1 LASTARPEEVR
12 SVIDP
17 DGRTVPVEDAFDL
30 RSVGLPGFVWATDA
44 SLRIRWMAGPAD
56 RLPFDPREA
65 AGRMLFE
72 VVPMGLAEAIAS
84 AAHRRAMDGQPANFE
99 FGLAG
104 RTYEARVE
112 RDGGGAVAMAVDVTD
127 RRREEGER
135 VGAEAGFRHLVERV
149 PAITYTAEFGASGA
163 WRYVSPQVEPILGF
177 TAAEWMADP
186 DLFYSR
192 IHPDDQ
198 EEYLGAEEQALA
210 RGRLT
215 CQYRMLARDGHLVW
229 MRDEGVLLEETAER
243 PALLQGVMLDV
254 TEQVRA
260 EEALRESEIRY
271 RRLVDMSPDAI
282 FVHREGRFV
291 FANPAAA
298 RLLGAERPEDLV
310 GLPILQIVH
319 PDFHDQVAERARG
332 AHEGRAAPLLQE
344 VFVRLDGTTVDV
356 EVAGIPFAFEGRP
369 AGQIVVRDV
378 SERMAADRRLKTAE
392 RRYRTLVETLPMVT
406 YVVER
411 GEHGATIYVSPQIER
426 LVGYTVEECLPDR
439 ELWHRILHPDD
450 RARVLAE
457 DLLHD
462 QTEEPFSS
470 EYRVVARDGRVVWVR
485 NEAVL
490 LREEDGRASYWQGV
504 MMDVTERRRAEEELR
519 RALELEREAGDRLRA
534 LDDMKN
540 TFLHAVS
547 HELRTP
553 LSAVLGFALTLE
565 RADLDLPEAE
575 ARDIAGR
582 IAANA
587 RKLERLL
594 SDLLDL
600 DRLDR
605 GIVEPKLHQTD
616 LAELV
621 RGVVRESDL
630 SGQRAV
636 ELDTVS
642 VVVGLDAAKVERIV
656 ENLLANALRH
666 TPAGSR
672 VWVRV
677 RPLEDGAEVCVEDD
691 GPGVPDELRD
701 SVFDAFVRGPDA
713 PIHSPGVGVGLSL
726 VGRFAKLHGGRA
738 WVEERPGGGASF
750 HVFLP
755 RNETSE

>member
-1 LASTARPEEVR
+1 VDEEFDVR
-12 SVIDP
+12 S
-17 DGRTVPVEDAFDL
+17 T
-30 RSVGLPGFVWATDA
+30 GLPGFLWSTDA
-44 SLRIRWMAGPAD
+44 TLRLRWMAGPAD

-65 AGRMLFE
+65 GGRMLFE
-72 VVPMGLAEAIAS
+72 VLPMGLAEGIAA
-84 AAHRRAMDGQPANFE
+84 AAHRRAMEGQPANFE

-112 RDGGGAVAMAVDVTD
+112 RDGDGAVAMAVDVTD
-127 RRREEGER
+127 RRREDGER
-135 VGAEAGFRHLVERV
+135 VEAEAGFRHLVERV

-177 TAAEWMADP
+177 TASEWMTDP

-192 IHPDDQ
+192 IHPDDRQ
-198 EEYLGAEEQALA
+198 DYLAAEEQALA

-229 MRDEGVLLEETAER
+229 MRDEGVLLEETPER

-260 EEALRESEIRY
+260 EEALRESEVRY

-282 FVHREGRFV
+282 LVHRDGRFV

-298 RLLGAERPEDLV
+298 RLLGADRPDDLV

-344 VFVRLDGTTVDV
+344 VFVRLDGTHVDV
-356 EVAGIPFAFEGRP
+356 EVAGIPFAFEGGP

-378 SERMAADRRLKTAE
+378 SERTAADRRQKAAE
-392 RRYRTLVETLPMVT
+392 RRYRTLVETLPMIT

-411 GEHGATIYVSPQIER
+411 GERGRTMYVSPQIEH
-426 LVGYTVEECLPDR
+426 LLGYTVEECLPDR
-439 ELWHRILHPDD
+439 DLWRRILHPGD

-457 DLLHD
+457 DALRD
-462 QTEEPFSS
+462 RTEEPFSS

-490 LREEDGRASYWQGV
+490 LREEDGRAWFWQGV
-504 MMDVTERRRAEEELR
+504 MMDITERKRAEDELR

-565 RADLDLPEAE
+565 RSDLDLPEDE

-605 GIVEPKLHQTD
+605 GIVEPKLHQVD

-630 SGQRAV
+630 AGRRAV
-636 ELDTVS
+636 ELDTEP

-656 ENLLANALRH
+656 ENLLANAIRH
-666 TPAGSR
+666 TPSGSH
-672 VWVRV
+672 VWVLV
-677 RPLEDGAEVCVEDD
+677 RAVAGGAEVCVEDD
-691 GPGVPDELRD
+691 GPGVPEELRE

-726 VGRFAKLHGGRA
+726 VGRFAMLHGGRA
-738 WVEERPGGGASF
+738 WVDERRGGGAAF

-755 RNETSE
+755 ANETSE